1 MVLQFRT
8 GVHSTNERRAA
19 ARAVGFEIRQA
30 SALPDARAANIARA
44 RELLAV
50 PSRPEQPDTSATAMA
65 DEPRMLPRPCPCC
78 RGRMMIIETFARGY
92 QPKHGPTPAAFGND
106 TS

>member
-1 MVLQFRT
+1 MV
-8 GVHSTNERRAA
+8 
-19 ARAVGFEIRQA
+19 
-30 SALPDARAANIARA
+30 
-44 RELLAV
+44 
-50 PSRPEQPDTSATAMA
+50 

-92 QPKHGPTPAAFGND
+92 QPKHGPTPAAFGID